1 MTQSFDN
8 PIGQEHKGRKAHEKA
23 IKQIHSVWL
32 LFGFALQYTGSAVQG
47 ATLHN
52 PQESKA

>member
-8 PIGQEHKGRKAHEKA
+8 PIRQEHKGRKAHEKA
-23 IKQIHSVWL
+23 INQIHSAWL
-32 LFGFALQYTGSAVQG
+32 RFVFAPQYTGSAVQG